1 MAKFTRPS
9 SSPLRPATCSL
20 LLFAFCLAL
29 MASKALLIRRKPPLP
44 KPPSP
49 AAPPRICDGDPYSQ
63 KRLAPAFTTSPP
75 PTNYSRDFWGVVNFP
90 PVPAF
95 HINTHDPVRQD
106 VFISGSVHGGREPW
120 DRYIWDLLVRVL
132 LPPSTSELVVDVGA
146 NVGYFTLM
154 AAALGYDVVAIEPMG
169 RNSAKLLA
177 SIARNPGFDRRVR
190 VVSAA
195 ASFRAGDVVSL
206 GATHATNQ
214 GNGRIG
220 AHGEVCECWLSM
232 VWLCL
237 VTFEEQD
244 HAVTVTL
251 DDVVRQRNVA
261 LMKID
266 VEGHEPA
273 VLHGARHLLCH
284 HTVRYVVIELSS
296 MEEGGEGCSPRR
308 MLEFMEA
315 VGYAISDVTPGAP
328 RLTAAGASSFPP
340 NVLFTLADDA
350 LRQRACGG
358 AVD

>member
-1 MAKFTRPS
+1 MAKFIRPS

-20 LLFAFCLAL
+20 LLLAFCLAL

-49 AAPPRICDGDPYSQ
+49 AGVPRICDGDPYSR
-63 KRLAPAFTTSPP
+63 KRLAPAFTTPPP

-177 SIARNPGFDRRVR
+177 SIARNPGFDRRIR

-220 AHGEVCECWLSM
+220 AHGE
-232 VWLCL
+232 
-237 VTFEEQD
+237 D

-328 RLTAAGASSFPP
+328 RLMAAGASFPP

>member
-1 MAKFTRPS
+1 MAKFIRPS

-20 LLFAFCLAL
+20 LLLAFCLAL

-49 AAPPRICDGDPYSQ
+49 AGVPRICDGDPYSR
-63 KRLAPAFTTSPP
+63 KRLAPAFTTPPP

-177 SIARNPGFDRRVR
+177 SIARNPGFDRRIR

-220 AHGEVCECWLSM
+220 AHGE
-232 VWLCL
+232 
-237 VTFEEQD
+237 D
-244 HAVTVTL
+244 HAITVTL

-296 MEEGGEGCSPRR
+296 MEEGTCSPRR

-328 RLTAAGASSFPP
+328 RLMAAGASFPP

-350 LRQRACGG
+350 LRRRACGG

>member
-1 MAKFTRPS
+1 MAKFIRPS

-20 LLFAFCLAL
+20 LLLAFCLAL

-49 AAPPRICDGDPYSQ
+49 AGVPRICDGDPYSR
-63 KRLAPAFTTSPP
+63 KRLAPAFTTPPP

-177 SIARNPGFDRRVR
+177 SIARNPGFDRRIR

-220 AHGEVCECWLSM
+220 AHGE
-232 VWLCL
+232 
-237 VTFEEQD
+237 D

-296 MEEGGEGCSPRR
+296 MEEGTCSPRR

-328 RLTAAGASSFPP
+328 RLMAAGASFPP

>member
-1 MAKFTRPS
+1 MAKFIRPS

-20 LLFAFCLAL
+20 LLLAFCLAL

-49 AAPPRICDGDPYSQ
+49 AGVPRICDGDPYSR
-63 KRLAPAFTTSPP
+63 KRLAPAFTTPPP

-177 SIARNPGFDRRVR
+177 SIARNPGFDRRIR

-220 AHGEVCECWLSM
+220 AHGE
-232 VWLCL
+232 
-237 VTFEEQD
+237 D

-296 MEEGGEGCSPRR
+296 MEEGTCSPRR

-328 RLTAAGASSFPP
+328 RLMAAGASFPP

-350 LRQRACGG
+350 LRRRACGG